1 MRRKTIGSISLA
13 AIIATAPVA
22 AFAATSSTGEYGQWG
37 LDMSDQRNGA
47 LNGSYTYDATGAG
60 VRVYVVDTGI
70 DAGHGDLGGRVV
82 GGYNAVDGSGSTAD
96 CNGHGTHMAGLVAG
110 RGYGIAKGATLVPV
124 RVQACDYTSST
135 QRYVA
140 GIDWMVANHQAG
152 TPAVANMS
160 FDENPNSMPPSSAP
174 SMTASPWSSPPAT
187 RTRATAVTT
196 APSPQPA
203 TRTRYASVACS
214 AIRTTARSGTRVA
227 CREAA
232 STCSHPP
239 TTSPATSPVA

>member
-47 LNGSYTYDATGAG
+47 LNCSYTYDATGAG

-160 FDENPNSMPPSSAP
+160 FDENPSAELD
-174 SMTASPWSSPPAT
+174 AAVQ
-187 RTRATAVTT
+187 RAIDDGITVVVAAGNANEGHGSDNCAV
-196 APSPQPA
+196 
-203 TRTRYASVACS
+203 
-214 AIRTTARSGTRVA
+214 
-227 CREAA
+227 
-232 STCSHPP
+232 
-239 TTSPATSPVA
+239 SPARNANTVRVGGV